1 MTNKYLDSTYNPD
14 FDTKMYENGGVAI
27 GKVKRKS
34 RRCIFTLLAVGTT
47 FAVASAET
55 SGYEQ
60 KLNQPVYDL
69 TYVDSTNSVDNINVI
84 AVDISIIKNEVLKE
98 SVRELSNLE
107 DNWDGY
113 DAKAPST
120 ESITNAQTFIDLLNR
135 HSCFLPK
142 EEDIYA
148 TTYGSIVVDIQT
160 TKGQVSIE
168 IGSSLIGFF
177 TDFSDGN
184 NYGSEG
190 IPTDFKSIPQELL
203 RHIC

>member
-1 MTNKYLDSTYNPD
+1 MTNRYLDSTYNPD

-60 KLNQPVYDL
+60 KLNQKEYDL
-69 TYVDSTNSVDNINVI
+69 TYVNPTNSVDSIKVI
-84 AVDISIIKNEVLKE
+84 TIDISIIKNEVLKE
-98 SVRELSNLE
+98 SVRGLSRLE

-113 DAKAPST
+113 GAKAPST
-120 ESITNAQTFIDLLNR
+120 ESITNTHYFIDLLNR
-135 HSCFLPK
+135 YSCVLPK

-148 TTYGSIVVDIQT
+148 TTYGSIVVDIHT
-160 TKGQVSIE
+160 AKGQVSIE

-177 TDFSDGN
+177 TDFTDGN

-203 RHIC
+203 QHIC